1 MKHLKQNVLP
11 SNMYVTQY
19 WFPIIYL
26 IVNPPVNGVHSTRCN
41 CCYRNWMK
49 NKENSLDSGMLDH
62 CSIHRFK
69 LCFPCFFKKYI
80 LSPVLAL
87 HFFDAFAYYCQA
99 RKNNDWSSFS
109 RTGENSGWLCF
120 LIRPR
125 LSHIDTYI
133 YPCHN
138 PVSQE
143 RESINNSSQM
153 KRKIA
158 MLESQLKKN
167 KTHQSKV
174 SQANKILGEW
184 HFRNGGETCIV

>member
-1 MKHLKQNVLP
+1 MFFHPVCTLRNID
-11 SNMYVTQY
+11 
-19 WFPIIYL
+19 FPFVYL
-26 IVNPPVNGVHSTRCN
+26 IVMVFIQH
-41 CCYRNWMK
+41 
-49 NKENSLDSGMLDH
+49 
-62 CSIHRFK
+62 
-69 LCFPCFFKKYI
+69 
-80 LSPVLAL
+80 
-87 HFFDAFAYYCQA
+87 DAIAVVETGWQTKRTHWTQA
-99 RKNNDWSSFS
+99 RWILVPYIALNFVFFPYIYIYIYPFSGAGAPFVWRIRILLSGAKKQWSVFVWQN
-109 RTGENSGWLCF
+109 RWEFGMIAF
-120 LIRPR
+120 LNKTNI
-125 LSHIDTYI
+125 LTYTHI